1 MKHPKSIRRIQ
12 ALFPFLIFALV
23 PLWGCDIFDEGG
35 TPETA
40 KVVLEGGGGES
51 FQLVTTNDFLVTADE
66 DGENRE
72 VYLNSADTAVVSAP
86 FSKSYSL
93 GSGVRF
99 YVKAISEE
107 GLSQPVTIKVF
118 INGDQRFNSTSTL
131 LDLALEFIFTFR

>member
-1 MKHPKSIRRIQ
+1 MRRRL

-51 FQLVTTNDFLVTADE
+51 FQLITSNDFTITVD
-66 DGENRE
+66 DGGENRDI
-72 VYLNSADTAVVSAP
+72 YLNSADTVVVSAP
-86 FSKSYSL
+86 YTKSYSL

-99 YVKAISEE
+99 YVKAFSTE
-107 GLSQPVTIKVF
+107 GLSQPMTIKVF
-118 INGDQRFNSTSTL
+118 IDGDQRYNSTSTL
-131 LDLALEFIFTFR
+131 LDLDLEVIYTFQ